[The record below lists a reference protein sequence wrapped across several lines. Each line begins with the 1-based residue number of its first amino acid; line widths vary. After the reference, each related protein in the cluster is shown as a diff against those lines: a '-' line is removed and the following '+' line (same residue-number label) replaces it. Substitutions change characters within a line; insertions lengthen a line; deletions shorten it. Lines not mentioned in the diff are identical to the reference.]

1 MTDHAAN
8 RALIAPLRAAM
19 YDGTGVRNALA
30 DVLADDAV
38 VHMCAPFGDITGA
51 AYFDTVFAPLVA
63 AMPDVERR
71 DWIVMAGADDHDA
84 DWVGCGG
91 HYVGTFAAP
100 FLGIVPTQRL
110 AHMRFHEYYRIA
122 DGKIVEI
129 QAIWDIPELMMQ
141 AGVWPM
147 APSVGRE
154 FCVFGPATG
163 DGIQSGPYD
172 GLASK
177 ASKTLV
183 VDMLAAL
190 TRHPVEPVEAME
202 LPRYW
207 SEKMN
212 WYGPAG
218 IGTARGIDGFRNH
231 HQIPFLNAMP
241 DRGQADGDL
250 TFHLFGDGNYVGVTG
265 WPDMKQTIIHDGWLG
280 IAPAGQR
287 ITMRSLDFWRVE
299 NGKIRENW
307 VLLDLIDIFAQI
319 GVDVFARMRQMS

>member
-19 YDGTGVRNALA
+19 YNGIGVQDALA

-71 DWIVMAGADDHDA
+71 DWIVMAGTDDHES

-91 HYVGTFAAP
+91 HYVGTFALP
-100 FLGIVPTQRL
+100 FLDIPPTQRL
-110 AHMRFHEYYRIA
+110 AHMRFHEYYRIK
-122 DGKIVEI
+122 DGQIVEI

-147 APSVGRE
+147 TPSVGRE

-163 DGIQSGPYD
+163 DGIQSGVYD
-172 GLASK
+172 AETSNV
-177 ASKTLV
+177 SKTHV

-202 LPRYW
+202 LPRFW
-207 SEKMN
+207 SDKMN

-218 IGTARGIDGFRNH
+218 IGTARGIDGFREH

-241 DRGQADGDL
+241 DRGQADDDL
-250 TFHLFGDGNYVGVTG
+250 TFHFFGDGNYVGVTG
-265 WPDMKQTIIHDGWLG
+265 WPDMMQTITHDGWLG
-280 IAPAGQR
+280 IAPAGQQVA
-287 ITMRSLDFWRVE
+287 MRSLDFWRLE

-307 VLLDLIDIFAQI
+307 VLLDLIDIYAQI
-319 GVDVFARMRQMS
+319 GVDVFSRMRQML

>member
-19 YDGTGVRNALA
+19 YDGTGVHNALV

-38 VHMCAPFGDITGA
+38 VHMCAPFGDMAGA
-51 AYFDTVFAPLVA
+51 AYFDTVFAPLA
-63 AMPDVERR
+63 TAMPDVERR
-71 DWIVMAGADDHDA
+71 DWIVMAGADDHGA
-84 DWVGCGG
+84 DWVGCAG
-91 HYVGTFAAP
+91 HYVGTFTAP
-100 FLGIVPTQRL
+100 FLDIPPTQRL

-122 DGKIVEI
+122 EGKIVEI
-129 QAIWDIPELMMQ
+129 QAIWDIPELIMQ

-172 GLASK
+172 VLASK

-202 LPRYW
+202 LPRFW
-207 SEKMN
+207 SDKMN
-212 WYGPAG
+212 WYGSAG
-218 IGTARGIDGFRNH
+218 IGTARGIDGFRKH

-241 DRGQADGDL
+241 DRGQADDDL
-250 TFHLFGDGNYVGVTG
+250 TFHFFGDGNYVGVTG
-265 WPDMKQTIIHDGWLG
+265 WPDMKQTIIHDGWLA

>member
-1 MTDHAAN
+1 MTSHAAN

-19 YDGTGVRNALA
+19 YDGIGVAAALA
-30 DVLADDAV
+30 DVLAEDAV
-38 VHMCAPFGDITGA
+38 VHMCAPFGDMTGA
-51 AYFDTVFAPLVA
+51 DYYDIVYAPLA
-63 AMPDVERR
+63 TAMPDVERR
-71 DWIVMAGADDHDA
+71 DWIVMAGADDHGA

-91 HYVGTFAAP
+91 HYVGTFSAP
-100 FLGIVPTQRL
+100 FLDIVPTQRL

-122 DGKIVEI
+122 EGKIVEI

-147 APSVGRE
+147 SPSLGRE

-163 DGIQSGPYD
+163 DGIQNGPYD
-172 GLASK
+172 EQTSN
-177 ASKTLV
+177 ASKTHV

-202 LPRYW
+202 LPRFW
-207 SEKMN
+207 SDKMN

-218 IGTARGIDGFRNH
+218 IGTARGIDGFRKH

-241 DRGQADGDL
+241 DRGQADDDL
-250 TFHLFGDGNYVGVTG
+250 TFHFFGDGNYVGVTG
-265 WPDMKQTIIHDGWLG
+265 WPDMMQTVTHDGWLG

-287 ITMRSLDFWRVE
+287 IAMRSLDFWRIE
-299 NGKIRENW
+299 KGKIRENW

>member
-51 AYFDTVFAPLVA
+51 AYFDTVFVPLVA

-71 DWIVMAGADDHDA
+71 DWIVMAGGDDLGA
-84 DWVGCGG
+84 DWVGCAG
-91 HYVGTFAAP
+91 HYVGTFTAP
-100 FLGIVPTQRL
+100 FLDIPPTQRL

-141 AGVWPM
+141 AGAWPM

-163 DGIQSGPYD
+163 DGMQSGPYD
-172 GLASK
+172 VQASS

-218 IGTARGIDGFRNH
+218 IGTARGIDGFRKH

-250 TFHLFGDGNYVGVTG
+250 TFHFFGDGNYVGATG

-307 VLLDLIDIFAQI
+307 VLLDLINIFAQI